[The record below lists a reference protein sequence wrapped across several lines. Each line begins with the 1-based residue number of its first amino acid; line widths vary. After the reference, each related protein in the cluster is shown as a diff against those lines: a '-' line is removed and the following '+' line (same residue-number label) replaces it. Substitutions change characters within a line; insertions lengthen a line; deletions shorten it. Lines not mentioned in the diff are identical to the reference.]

1 MNQADFARAL
11 FDPALPVPPGW
22 GTRQGGDAT
31 ARMNV
36 YRNNVVF
43 TLVQAL
49 RDTFPALAAWVGRAQ
64 FDAWALD
71 FVRAHPPTHPV
82 LTFYGAAFPSALAQ
96 ALDEPQAHLADLAR
110 LEFARIEA
118 FHAQDDAPMAPAV
131 LAALLSDPERL
142 AQVRLPLCAG
152 VTVISA
158 SGPIFDLWAAQQDT
172 TDSAALAVRTEGQ
185 NVLVA
190 REGWDVVVLR
200 IDAASAQFYAQLQ
213 AGHTLAQAMDEAFN
227 ASLEFDPSTALA
239 LLLRQGCIRAPN
251 GPLFNF

>member
-1 MNQADFARAL
+1 VNQADFARAL
-11 FDPALPVPPGW
+11 FDPALPVPSGW

-31 ARMNV
+31 ARTNV

-49 RDTFPALAAWVGRAQ
+49 RETFPVLAELVGQAQ
-64 FDAWALD
+64 FDYWALD
-71 FVRAHPPTHPV
+71 FVHAYPPTHPV

-110 LEFARIEA
+110 LELARIEA
-118 FHAQDDAPMAPAV
+118 FHAQDDAPMAPSV

-152 VTVISA
+152 VTVLSA
-158 SGPIFDLWAAQQDT
+158 SGPIFDLWAAQQNT

-185 NVLVA
+185 SVLVA
-190 REGWDVVVLR
+190 REGWNVVVLR
-200 IDAASAQFYAQLQ
+200 IDAASARFYAELQ

-227 ASLEFDPSTALA
+227 TCPEFDPSTALS

-251 GPLFNF
+251 DPHF